1 MPAAMIRALTE
12 LPVAGALV
20 GLAVSIGT
28 RVRYHSRER
37 RGHHVPRR
45 ILAISRIKRR
55 GYELAPAPGC
65 AERPARNRDD
75 RIIGLPSRD
84 LGLES
89 MLTQRAKQLF
99 GTDGIRGIPGEY
111 PLDDTTLERVGLAL
125 GLHLVADQNVAS
137 RPVRVLI
144 GRDTRESGLHIAEL
158 IARGLA
164 LAGAEPVSAGVVTTP
179 GVAWL
184 VNREGFSA
192 GVVISASHNPYHD
205 NGVKLISSSGM
216 KFPDAVEHE
225 IEHLILSF
233 NDSSPA
239 SGAAGAE
246 PVTKVHPDGEEK
258 LHQDYLGGLRAAAL
272 PGAKFAGMKIVLDCA
287 NGAAS
292 ELAPQLFRMLGA
304 EVVAINN
311 APDGKNI
318 NAGCGSLHP
327 EGMQKRVVE
336 SGAMLGVAFDGDAD
350 RAIFASA
357 SGKLVDGDGVLLVAG
372 RYMKSARKLKGNV
385 IVGTTMANLGLER
398 ALDRLG
404 LKLGRTAVG
413 DRYVLEEMVRIGANL
428 GGEQSGHILFL
439 DDATTGDGML
449 TAVKIASIVSISG
462 PLDSLVS
469 DLKIFPQKIVNVRV
483 QSKPPLE
490 SLPGVSRTLSEAE
503 KALGKSGRIV
513 LRYSGTEPL
522 ARVMVEAEREEDV
535 RHWTDFL
542 ATALRTA
549 IGA

>member
-1 MPAAMIRALTE
+1 MATE
-12 LPVAGALV
+12 
-20 GLAVSIGT
+20 
-28 RVRYHSRER
+28 
-37 RGHHVPRR
+37 
-45 ILAISRIKRR
+45 
-55 GYELAPAPGC
+55 
-65 AERPARNRDD
+65 
-75 RIIGLPSRD
+75 
-84 LGLES
+84 
-89 MLTQRAKQLF
+89 RAKQLF

-111 PLDDTTLERVGLAL
+111 PLDDATLERVGSAL
-125 GLHLVADQNVAS
+125 GLHLTAGKNANS
-137 RPVRVLI
+137 KAARVLI
-144 GRDTRESGLHIAEL
+144 GRDPRESGPHIAEL

-164 LAGAEPVSAGVVTTP
+164 STGAEPVSAGVVTTP

-184 VNREGFSA
+184 VSREGFSA

-216 KFPDAVEHE
+216 KFPDAAEHE
-225 IEHLILSF
+225 IERLILSP
-233 NDSSPA
+233 NGSAPA
-239 SGAAGAE
+239 VKTANPERASKA
-246 PVTKVHPDGEEK
+246 HPDGEEK
-258 LHQDYLGGLRAAAL
+258 LHKDYLDGLRAAVL
-272 PGAKFAGMKIVLDCA
+272 PGAKCAEMKVVLDCA

-292 ELAPQLFRMLGA
+292 NLAPQLFRMLGA

-336 SGAMLGVAFDGDAD
+336 SGATLGIAFDGDAD

-398 ALDRLG
+398 ALDQSG
-404 LKLGRTAVG
+404 LKLARTAVG
-413 DRYVLEEMVRIGANL
+413 DRYVLEEMLRIGANL

-449 TAVKIASIVSISG
+449 TAVKLASIVSLAG
-462 PLDSLVS
+462 PLDSLVA
-469 DLKIFPQKIVNVRV
+469 DLKIYPQKIVNVRV
-483 QSKPPLE
+483 KSKPPLE
-490 SLPGVSRTLSEAE
+490 SLPEVSRTLGEAE
-503 KALGKSGRIV
+503 KALGKSGRVI

-522 ARVMVEAEREEDV
+522 ARVMVEAERDEDV
-535 RHWTDFL
+535 RRWTDSL
-542 ATALRTA
+542 ASVVRSA